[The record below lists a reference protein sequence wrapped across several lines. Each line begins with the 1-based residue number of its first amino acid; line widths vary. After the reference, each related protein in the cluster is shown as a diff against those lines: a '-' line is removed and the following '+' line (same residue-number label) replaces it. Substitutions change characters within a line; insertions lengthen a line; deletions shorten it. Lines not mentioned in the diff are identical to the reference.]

1 MEGGSSVEKIIGR
14 DLRLWWIRLW
24 SLTVKELLQ
33 LSRDGFLLIA
43 IIYMFTLDIWLSGN
57 IHVELHRASLIVR
70 DADHSEFSRELI
82 TRFRPPYFRMEG
94 EVFSEA
100 EAISF
105 LDRGKAIILLDI
117 PEHFRRDLRS
127 GRSVDVQMM
136 VDGSNTMI
144 GTLTSTY
151 GTQIVG
157 EYGFDMALEMV
168 KFHPDRLETIP
179 RVDVRPRIWYNP
191 NHRDEWFLPIS
202 ELLTVITICGLMLP
216 AAAAVREKERG
227 TIEQLLVSPLTPSQI
242 MIPKVFSMT
251 FVVLMG
257 SAVSVFGVIKGV
269 FNIPI
274 KGSLIFFFLTVAL
287 YTVAVSGMGLFISTF
302 TRNLAQV
309 AMLVLV
315 VAMPV
320 VLLSGAWTPP
330 EAMPLWLRRAIHLS
344 PLYYFIEM
352 SYGILLRGAGFR
364 TLWPYFLGLSILG
377 SAAFVFGAYRFRRQF
392 E

>member
-1 MEGGSSVEKIIGR
+1 MKGDFSFPRACKS
-14 DLRLWWIRLW
+14 WCIRLW
-24 SLTVKELLQ
+24 SLTVKEFLQ
-33 LSRDGFLLIA
+33 FSRDGFLIIA

-57 IHVELHRASLIVR
+57 IHIELHRASLIVR
-70 DADHSEFSRELI
+70 NADHSEFSRELI
-82 TRFRPPYFRMEG
+82 SRFRPPYFRMEG
-94 EVFSEA
+94 EVFSER
-100 EAISF
+100 EAISL
-105 LDRGKAIILLDI
+105 LDKGRAIMLIDI
-117 PEHFRRDLRS
+117 PEHFQRDLLS
-127 GRSVDVQMM
+127 GRSVDIQMM

-157 EYGFDMALEMV
+157 EYGLDVALDVM
-168 KFHPDRLETIP
+168 KFHPDRLESIP
-179 RVDVRPRIWYNP
+179 RVDVRPRVWYNP
-191 NHRDEWFLPIS
+191 NQKDEWFLPIS

-227 TIEQLLVSPLTPSQI
+227 TIEQLLVSPLTPAQI
-242 MIPKVFSMT
+242 MIPKVLSMT
-251 FVVLMG
+251 LVVLAG
-257 SAVSVFGVIKGV
+257 SAVSVFGIIKGI

-274 KGSLIFFFLTVAL
+274 KGNLIFFFTTVAL

-352 SYGILLRGAGFR
+352 SYGILLRGAGFEV
-364 TLWPYFLGLSILG
+364 LWPHFLGLSLLG
-377 SAAFVFGAYRFRRQF
+377 SVAFIFGAYRFRRQF
-392 E
+392 G